1 MVIYEYP
8 FNELVR
14 SLLRLEYLFER
25 FQYYV
30 NKDDAKDMHQAISLI
45 FDLGEITARADLKSS
60 LMKELDRQKISLESL
75 KNQKGVDQSVLD
87 KTLNEMNTVWQKI
100 NQTMG
105 KPNALITDSEWL
117 NTIRTRLSIPGGTSS
132 VDLPSYHAWQ
142 FIPAEKRRMIL
153 KSYVVPLEP
162 WNEASQMF
170 LRLLRESGQS
180 MTATASSGTY
190 QQMMSG
196 KTYQLMRVYV
206 EDTEII
212 PEISANKYMMWVRF
226 MTCDGIAK
234 PQPIGKDFDFRMS
247 LCNF

>member
-25 FQYYV
+25 FKYYV
-30 NKDDAKDMHQAISLI
+30 EKDDARDMHQAISII

-60 LMKELDRQKISLESL
+60 LMKELERQRLNLESF
-75 KNQKGVDQSVLD
+75 KNKTKVNQELLD
-87 KTLNEMNTVWQKI
+87 TTLSDMNIIWQKI

-105 KPNALITDSEWL
+105 KPNALIVDSEWL
-117 NTIRTRLSIPGGTSS
+117 NAIRTRLNIPGGTSPI
-132 VDLPSYHAWQ
+132 DLPSYHAWQ
-142 FIPAEKRRMIL
+142 YIEPERRRAIL
-153 KSYVVPLEP
+153 KNYTLPLEP

-180 MTATASSGTY
+180 VDLTAKDGTY

-196 KTYQLMRVYV
+196 KTYQLMRVSV
-206 EDTEII
+206 QDPAVI

-226 MTCDGIAK
+226 MSCDGVAK
-234 PQPIGKDFDFRMS
+234 PQPIARDFDFSMS